1 MELQAIYKSNEEI
14 TNPGLIKTTIL
25 AGNGIFEKQKS
36 WIGESVKQ
44 VSDYKFAGL
53 PEMEETISVTSEDL
67 PKIPAEA
74 IQYVIKWYRDT
85 TKSTGKEAQINF
97 YNAKGKRT
105 LNVNGVE
112 KNLEDIKGV
121 HFWTDELFSYT
132 PKQDNSGALTAVDN
146 DDVYDALNKYI
157 GMYVE
162 THSHNS
168 MQAFASGTDLAN
180 SKVDGLQLVFGQFNT
195 NTVQMHTWITVR
207 GVTSQYVI
215 PEIVEHFVE
224 MPNYVLGNDNKYY
237 YDIDE
242 MLNMEFDEKL
252 INVWYGQ
259 VAKPK
264 WTVPTFPRYTPN
276 YGTTYGRNYGTTYGK
291 SLSSDERKWYE
302 DEYPSSPTL
311 WDLTDDTEGVEE
323 VVEDDDT
330 IEVETMD
337 SFIGTYK
344 PFNSPKMNKKFKMLI
359 DFIDSYF
366 TFDGNIGKRRLVDEI
381 KSLIFKIGKRH

>member
-53 PEMEETISVTSEDL
+53 PEMKETISVTSEDL

-74 IQYVIKWYRDT
+74 IRYVIKWYHDT

-121 HFWTDELFSYT
+121 HFWSDELFSYT

-195 NTVQMHTWITVR
+195 STVQMHTWITVR

-242 MLNMEFDEKL
+242 MLDMEFDDKL
-252 INVWYGQ
+252 IDVWYGQ

-264 WTVPTFPRYTPN
+264 WTAPTYVPR

-311 WDLTDDTEGVEE
+311 WDLTDDTEDVEE

-381 KSLIFKIGKRH
+381 KSLIFRIGKRH

>member
-74 IQYVIKWYRDT
+74 IRYVIKWYHDT
-85 TKSTGKEAQINF
+85 TKSTGEEAQINF

-121 HFWTDELFSYT
+121 HFWSDELFSYT
-132 PKQDNSGALTAVDN
+132 PKQNNSGALTAVDN

-195 NTVQMHTWITVR
+195 STVQMHTWITVR

-242 MLNMEFDEKL
+242 MLDMEFDDKL
-252 INVWYGQ
+252 IDVWYGQ

-264 WTVPTFPRYTPN
+264 WTAPTYVPR

-311 WDLTDDTEGVEE
+311 WDLTDDTEDVEE

>member
-1 MELQAIYKSNEEI
+1 MELQAVYKSNEEI

-74 IQYVIKWYRDT
+74 IRYVIKWYRDT

-121 HFWTDELFSYT
+121 HFWSDELFSYT

-146 DDVYDALNKYI
+146 DEVYDALNKYI

-242 MLNMEFDEKL
+242 MLDMEFDEKL
-252 INVWYGQ
+252 IDIWYGQ

-264 WTVPTFPRYTPN
+264 WTAPKYPTYTPRYTAF
-276 YGTTYGRNYGTTYGK
+276 GTPDRIRSN

-311 WDLTDDTEGVEE
+311 WDLTEDTEE

-381 KSLIFKIGKRH
+381 KSLIFKIRKRH

>member
-1 MELQAIYKSNEEI
+1 MELQAVYKSNEEI

-74 IQYVIKWYRDT
+74 IRYVIKWYRDT

-132 PKQDNSGALTAVDN
+132 PKQDNSSALTAVDN

-168 MQAFASGTDLAN
+168 MQAFASCTDLAN

-195 NTVQMHTWITVR
+195 STVQMHTWITVR

-224 MPNYVLGNDNKYY
+224 MPNYVLDNDNKYY

-242 MLNMEFDEKL
+242 MLDMEFDEKL
-252 INVWYGQ
+252 IDIWYGQ

-264 WTVPTFPRYTPN
+264 WTAPKYPTYTPRYTAF
-276 YGTTYGRNYGTTYGK
+276 GTPDRIRSN

-302 DEYPSSPTL
+302 DEYPSTPTL
-311 WDLTDDTEGVEE
+311 WDLTDDTEDVEE